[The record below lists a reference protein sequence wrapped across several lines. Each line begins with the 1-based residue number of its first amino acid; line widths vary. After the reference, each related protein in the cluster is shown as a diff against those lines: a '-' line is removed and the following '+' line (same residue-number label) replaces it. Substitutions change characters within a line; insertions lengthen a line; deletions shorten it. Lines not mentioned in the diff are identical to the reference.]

1 MPDSSELARPVRLR
15 AVIVGI
21 PGVGKTTIVGA
32 LLKMIKGSRVANFGS
47 EMTAEAKR
55 LGWATERDDL
65 RKLPVEKQ
73 RRLQKL
79 AAVRISK
86 MREQVVL
93 IDTHVFIRTPEGFW
107 PGIPFD
113 IAVALKPTHIVLL
126 EATPDEVLAR
136 RLKDGTRRRDE
147 ARKADIEAD
156 LALARQFVAITS
168 TVTGAPMLMLRNDS
182 GRSADAAGS
191 VAKVLKEAMSR

>member
-1 MPDSSELARPVRLR
+1 MRLR